1 MKILE
6 NFKIIMKKIFGTSVV
21 LIIALIIVS
30 ILISIFKKNKEN
42 DDNYIKTKDLLDK
55 INEKMKEVEIKRE
68 EIKKKKEEIKVS
80 IISIKDRHKERK
92 EKAKNYIKDI

>member
-1 MKILE
+1 MKINDIKEIL
-6 NFKIIMKKIFGTSVV
+6 NKIFGTSVV

-30 ILISIFKKNKEN
+30 ILISIFKKNKN

-55 INEKMKEVEIKRE
+55 IHEKMKDVEVKRE

-80 IISIKDRHKERK
+80 VISIKDRHKERK

>member
-21 LIIALIIVS
+21 LIIALIVVS
-30 ILISIFKKNKEN
+30 ILISIFKKNKN